1 MKTSMK
7 TYFYKHPKALS
18 LISAI
23 PEAAGK
29 AKAMNL
35 PYWILA
41 QESHPFGVVIMGQEP
56 QQLTAP
62 RGTPIA
68 LVALEPS
75 HASSGNL
82 SDFIS
87 TATKLVT
94 EKNLA
99 NALVTLS
106 FKHRKAVK
114 QFRQAGFE
122 PFDDYY
128 LMYRGLS
135 QHWAPT
141 TELQFKPIKLRETRE
156 WFRVATR
163 FLAGTADT
171 ALNHGLQ
178 YMLDLPDTF
187 LTRYHASEKLY
198 FVARGETTI
207 GVLDIHGT
215 NGWIG
220 NMAVNPLSRRQG
232 YGKQILTF
240 ALNQLKTRGCSK
252 AGLRVHVNN
261 KPACQ
266 LYDSVGFKKTARFK
280 RLLWWNPRYAA
291 S

>member
-1 MKTSMK
+1 MK
-7 TYFYKHPKALS
+7 TYSYKHPKALS
-18 LISAI
+18 LINAI
-23 PEAAGK
+23 PEVAGK

-41 QESHPFGVVIMGQEP
+41 QENNPFGVVIVGQEP

-75 HASSGNL
+75 QAFSENL

-106 FKHRKAVK
+106 FKHRRAVR
-114 QFRQAGFE
+114 QFQQAGFE
-122 PFDDYY
+122 LFDDYY
-128 LMYRGLS
+128 IMYRELS
-135 QHWAPT
+135 QHWDPT
-141 TELQFKPIKLRETRE
+141 AELQFKPIKPRETRE
-156 WFRVATR
+156 WFIVATR

-187 LTRYHASEKLY
+187 LARYHASEKLY
-198 FVARGETTI
+198 FVVKEETMI

-240 ALNQLKTRGCSK
+240 ALNQLKARGCRK
-252 AGLRVHVNN
+252 AGLRVHINN
-261 KPACQ
+261 KPAYQ
-266 LYDSVGFKKTARFK
+266 LYDSLGFKKTARFK
-280 RLLWWNPRYAA
+280 RLLWWNSRYTA

>member
-1 MKTSMK
+1 MKAYSHE
-7 TYFYKHPKALS
+7 HPKALS
-18 LISAI
+18 LIKAI

-35 PYWILA
+35 PYWIIA
-41 QESHPFGVVIMGQEP
+41 QGTYPFGIVIVGQEP

-62 RGTPIA
+62 PGTPIA
-68 LVALEPS
+68 LVTLEPS
-75 HASSGNL
+75 QASSENL
-82 SDFIS
+82 PDFIS

-106 FKHRKAVK
+106 FKHRRAVR
-114 QFRQAGFE
+114 QFQQACFE

-128 LMYRGLS
+128 LMYRKLS
-135 QHWAPT
+135 QDWAPT
-141 TELQFKPIKLRETRE
+141 TELQFKLIKQRETRK
-156 WFRVATR
+156 WFKMATR
-163 FLAGTADT
+163 FLAGTADS
-171 ALNHGLQ
+171 ALNHGLR

-198 FVARGETTI
+198 FVTRGETTI
-207 GVLDIHGT
+207 GILDIHGT

-220 NMAVNPLSRRQG
+220 NMAVDPLSRRQG

-240 ALNQLKTRGCSK
+240 ALNQLTTRGCRK

-266 LYDSVGFKKTARFK
+266 LYDSLGFKKTARFK
-280 RLLWWNPRYAA
+280 RLLWWNLRYAA

>member
-1 MKTSMK
+1 MTTSMK
-7 TYFYKHPKALS
+7 TYPCKHPKASS

-35 PYWILA
+35 PYWIIT
-41 QESHPFGVVIMGQEP
+41 QESRPFGVVIVGREP

-75 HASSGNL
+75 RALSENL
-82 SDFIS
+82 AAFIS
-87 TATKLVT
+87 TATILVI

-106 FKHRKAVK
+106 SKHMRAVR
-114 QFRQAGFE
+114 QFQRAGFE

-128 LMYRGLS
+128 IMYRELS

-141 TELQFKPIKLRETRE
+141 TELQFKPVRPRETQE
-156 WFRVATR
+156 WFMMATR

-187 LTRYHASEKLY
+187 LTRYCASENLY

-207 GVLDIHGT
+207 GILDIHGT
-215 NGWIG
+215 KGWIG
-220 NMAVNPLSRRQG
+220 NMAVDRLSRRQG

-240 ALNQLKTRGCSK
+240 ALNELKNRGCSK

-261 KPACQ
+261 KPACK
-266 LYDSVGFKKTARFK
+266 LYDSLGFKKTARFK
-280 RLLWWNPRYAA
+280 RLLWWNPSYAA